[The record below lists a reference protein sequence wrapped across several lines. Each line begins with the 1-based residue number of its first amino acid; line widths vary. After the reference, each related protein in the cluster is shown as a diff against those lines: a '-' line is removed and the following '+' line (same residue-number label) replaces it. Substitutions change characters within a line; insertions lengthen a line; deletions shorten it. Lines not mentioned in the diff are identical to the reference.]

1 RLGRRG
7 LAVDASIAQIE
18 RTNTSVNNDR
28 IHRIHFEVSGEPA
41 PIIVKVGSAE
51 AKLARKLKTRGARTW
66 VLQDPSV
73 PSRGL
78 WIEGWANRSE

>member
-1 RLGRRG
+1 
-7 LAVDASIAQIE
+7 V
-18 RTNTSVNNDR
+18 T
-28 IHRIHFEVSGEPA
+28 GEPA

-51 AKLARKLKTRGARTW
+51 AKLARALQKRRTRTW